1 MEFNL
6 GHLYIKEIQLLR
18 TRAIRL
24 KPSPPDCYTED
35 AVYNISSSVIFMR
48 LEIASYIALVIGN

>member
-1 MEFNL
+1 VEFNL
-6 GHLYIKEIQLLR
+6 GPLYIKEIQLR